1 MNRLMIVRN
10 EQIFQII
17 PARIGI
23 RKYVQYFNFCFPESD
38 KFSTNYTLMPSAC
51 GTISLSFDGE
61 RVEIE
66 LWGAALNPFVLG
78 REPGRYKVL
87 VLIKLTHTGLYQ
99 LIKVNQM
106 EFVDKRISVKA
117 VDQKLYKDLFDAFM
131 FSESITDMV
140 ANLERVL
147 YSRMEQTIVSDA
159 VLNATESILRVHGQ
173 VQVGEVAK
181 KVGYSD
187 RQLNRLFQNQIGMN
201 VKNYLRLARF
211 NYVLRSIQLSTSFF
225 SSLSQE
231 AGYYDQAHFDKDFKQ
246 ISGISPK
253 QYQQNMS
260 DFYYE
265 GSEKANIIIQK

>member
-1 MNRLMIVRN
+1 MIVRN

-225 SSLSQE
+225 SLLSQE